1 MPEALWYSLLGLTAA
16 LILPALALGL
26 APHRAANISGLV
38 DFQARVISGLNN
50 TVGVIVAWATLI
62 MVITQFAVVVMR
74 YVFGFNSIA
83 LQESIIYA
91 HGLVFMLG
99 AAYTLYIGGHV
110 RVDIFYQNFSSRAKA
125 KIDLLGTLFLLIPFM
140 LLIIYFSW
148 NYVEIAW
155 RIKEGSRESSGLP
168 YVYLLKTVIFGFAG
182 LLLLQGIA
190 VIARAALAL
199 SGKSEEA
206 PE

>member
-1 MPEALWYSLLGLTAA
+1 VPEALWYSLLGLTAA